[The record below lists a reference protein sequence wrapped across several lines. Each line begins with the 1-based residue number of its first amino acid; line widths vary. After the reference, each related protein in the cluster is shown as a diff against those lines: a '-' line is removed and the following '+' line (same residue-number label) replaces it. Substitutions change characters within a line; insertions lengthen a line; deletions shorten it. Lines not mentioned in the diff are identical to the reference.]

1 MYIWDVR
8 SRGPEEM
15 AGHEYLGSVQSVSA
29 EKGEYLL
36 SYSFVH
42 SFIKLVCQALQ
53 GDSGDLGRVPVSREL
68 PT

>member
-1 MYIWDVR
+1 
-8 SRGPEEM
+8 M

-29 EKGEYLL
+29 EKGEHLL

-53 GDSGDLGRVPVSREL
+53 GDSGDLGRVPVFREL